1 MKKTTFSIAQ
11 MDCPAEEQLIRTA
24 LAGRADVA
32 NVVADLSL
40 RELTVV
46 HTGDAE
52 AIASAL
58 KPLNLGA
65 RVIATGAASELD
77 ELQAPTAAEE
87 ARTLKWVLAINAGMF
102 VAELTGALM
111 AESSALLADSLDM
124 FADAAVYGLAL
135 FGVHRARASQVKAAH
150 ISGALQ
156 LLLAVI
162 ALAEVVRRVLF
173 GSEPEA
179 GLMTVVAAAALA
191 ANATSMWLLS
201 RHRQGG
207 AHMKASWIFTTTDV
221 IANLGVIVAAILVRL
236 IGSNIPDLV
245 VAVLI
250 ALVVLNGAIR
260 ILRLR

>member
-1 MKKTTFSIAQ
+1 
-11 MDCPAEEQLIRTA
+11 
-24 LAGRADVA
+24 
-32 NVVADLSL
+32 
-40 RELTVV
+40 
-46 HTGDAE
+46 
-52 AIASAL
+52 
-58 KPLNLGA
+58 
-65 RVIATGAASELD
+65 
-77 ELQAPTAAEE
+77 
-87 ARTLKWVLAINAGMF
+87 
-102 VAELTGALM
+102 
-111 AESSALLADSLDM
+111 
-124 FADAAVYGLAL
+124 L

-162 ALAEVVRRVLF
+162 ALAEVGRRMFF

-179 GLMTVVAAAALA
+179 GLMIGVAAAALV

-201 RHRQGG
+201 RHRHGG
-207 AHMKASWIFTTTDV
+207 AHMKASWIFTTSDV
-221 IANLGVIVAAILVRL
+221 IANLGVIVAAILVRS